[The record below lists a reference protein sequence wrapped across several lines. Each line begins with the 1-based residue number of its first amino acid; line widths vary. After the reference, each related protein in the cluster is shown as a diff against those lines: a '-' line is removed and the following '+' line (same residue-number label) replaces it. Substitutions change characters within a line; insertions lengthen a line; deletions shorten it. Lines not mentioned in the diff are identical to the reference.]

1 MKCTQTDLTQEKV
14 EELVA
19 RSNTEMEVQ
28 GAKIEEL
35 TRRLSTSQKTAETQ
49 KDTISRCLSVIK
61 EINLIIIIIITLK
74 IIFPS
79 WNYCCLDGAQ
89 RFQGFRVVTTSDGY
103 PDPPIFTWSVIKK
116 KTNVLETFT
125 TNKKCFI

>member
-1 MKCTQTDLTQEKV
+1 VKCTQTELTQEKV

-61 EINLIIIIIITLK
+61 EINLIIIIIIITLK
-74 IIFPS
+74 IMFPFLKLLLPLWCS
-79 WNYCCLDGAQ
+79 EISRG
-89 RFQGFRVVTTSDGY
+89 RVVTTSDGY
-103 PDPPIFTWSVIKK
+103 PDQPIFT
-116 KTNVLETFT
+116 
-125 TNKKCFI
+125 